1 MSAPASHL
9 PPATLATVQ
18 RILDREAR
26 RLLAEKAQAQKRDED
41 AEAVNRA

>member
-1 MSAPASHL
+1 MKAPVTNLS
-9 PPATLATVQ
+9 PAALAAVQ

-26 RLLAEKAQAQKRDED
+26 RLLAEKAQARKRDED